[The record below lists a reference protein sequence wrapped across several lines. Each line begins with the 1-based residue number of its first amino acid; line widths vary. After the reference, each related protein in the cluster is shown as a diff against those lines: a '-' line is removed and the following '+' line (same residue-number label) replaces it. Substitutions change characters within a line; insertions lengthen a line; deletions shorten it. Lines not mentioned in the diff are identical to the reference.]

1 MSIAGL
7 YGYFSSIDRDG
18 SGLLEK
24 DEVECKFQK
33 QACQVWNDSE
43 KKVTIPGVIL
53 ISSIIFFTV

>member
-43 KKVTIPGVIL
+43 KK
-53 ISSIIFFTV
+53 